1 MGEGEDGVGEKDIGA
16 ATITIRTVSKTNP
29 AINPITIHTSGP
41 APNIAAVAVLPN
53 PPNTVLTVL

>member
-16 ATITIRTVSKTNP
+16 ATITINVSKTNP
-29 AINPITIHTSGP
+29 AITPITIHTSGP

-53 PPNTVLTVL
+53 PNTVLPVL